1 MEIVLVLAVVVAIA
15 VVYRALQ
22 FANFKGQLM
31 HALAQEGL
39 AYNMANDLYTIHAK
53 LAAKL
58 HADGLSPQDIAKG
71 IAGAAQEAN
80 DQGFTARIRELYGLT
95 GKLASKIRLES
106 SIRKPDVFSASEFA
120 ALIGAFVV
128 SIKKHYDVSIEDG
141 STANRLLS
149 AMHRQDVE
157 AMSAVEKETRIS
169 ICQLAESEVAGFMF
183 HFFWPQLHGELAK
196 SNA

>member
-1 MEIVLVLAVVVAIA
+1 MEVFLVLAVVAA
-15 VVYRALQ
+15 LVVSYKALQ
-22 FANFKGQLM
+22 FANFKSQLM

-71 IAGAAQEAN
+71 IAGVAQEAN
-80 DQGFTARIRELYGLT
+80 DQGFTARIRELHSLT

-106 SIRKPDVFSASEFA
+106 ATRKPDVFSASEFA

-149 AMHRQDVE
+149 ALQRQDIE
-157 AMSAVEKETRIS
+157 TMCAVEKESRLS
-169 ICQLAESEVAGFMF
+169 IRQLAEIDAAGFMF

-196 SNA
+196 FDV